1 MTCKPATLWYLDCL
15 YINILLE
22 LKASTS
28 GVVVVQLFSH
38 VQLLAT
44 PRTAACQAFLSFTI
58 SQSLLK
64 LMSTETVMTSN
75 HLILCHPPSPPV
87 LNLSQDQGLFLMTWL
102 FTSGA
107 VFYIWSVFKKWGLKH
122 IPTVSST
129 LWYVF
134 WSFTVWMLSVLI
146 QKYFRR
152 LPGDVLYEPQSCVF
166 IGLRTLRTTHKLL
179 LVVTHWETQFHKTY
193 TREIKT
199 TTTNGDLIKF
209 ISFFTANKT
218 TNKMKRQPI
227 EREKIFANDGTN
239 NGLISKI
246 NKQFIQFNNKN
257 QTT

>member
-1 MTCKPATLWYLDCL
+1 MP
-15 YINILLE
+15 
-22 LKASTS
+22 
-28 GVVVVQLFSH
+28 GF
-38 VQLLAT
+38 
-44 PRTAACQAFLSFTI
+44 
-58 SQSLLK
+58 
-64 LMSTETVMTSN
+64 
-75 HLILCHPPSPPV
+75 PV
-87 LNLSQDQGLFLMTWL
+87 LHHLPEFAQTHVHWDSDDIQPPHPLSSPFSSCPQSFPGSGSFLMTWL

-152 LPGDVLYEPQSCVF
+152 LPGDVLYEPRSCVF